1 VARIFGFELFSNGKR
16 CELGPWPMDHG
27 SSQFTVDQGYG
38 HGTELA
44 GALAPSPFRQRGPDV
59 SWGKEGAT
67 RVLPI
72 TEAWEAV
79 RRQCTGGG
87 VLAQKVPACAQ

>member
-1 VARIFGFELFSNGKR
+1 
-16 CELGPWPMDHG
+16 
-27 SSQFTVDQGYG
+27 
-38 HGTELA
+38 
-44 GALAPSPFRQRGPDV
+44 V

-87 VLAQKVPACAQ
+87 ILAQKVPACAQ